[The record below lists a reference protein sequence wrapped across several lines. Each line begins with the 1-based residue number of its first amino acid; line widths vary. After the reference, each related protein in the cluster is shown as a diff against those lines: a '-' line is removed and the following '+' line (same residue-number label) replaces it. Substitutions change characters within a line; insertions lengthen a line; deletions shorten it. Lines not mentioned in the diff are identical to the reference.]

1 MWNRPRSR
9 RWTYW
14 APAAVGIATL
24 LVVAGGETAGVSAK
38 SSSGSVT
45 LGVLQP
51 FTGAYAFVGEASLQG
66 ATVAA
71 KEINANG
78 GVLGKK
84 VTLDHADT
92 LGDPA
97 DAVPAA
103 HSLLSV
109 DGAQAVIGP
118 GGLEI
123 SAVQPILTKAK
134 IPFMFEGG
142 DTNIDT
148 NTDPYLWR
156 DTASDA
162 QEGVGIALY
171 ALHKH
176 YKTAVMMMTSI
187 TSAQD
192 FVPVIEK
199 TYKAGGGKVLD
210 NVELTPS
217 QSSYQSQ
224 IQQIINLHPQV
235 IFTQMDPVT
244 AGTVFAEFQQLD
256 GLAIPFIGT
265 DTTIGS
271 NFISAVTA
279 AVSKKALVSCQGAT
293 ADTPSTGVF
302 TKWFQKLYGK
312 KAQPDA
318 NAVNSYDGAIVLA
331 LAIDKAGTTS
341 GPKVIKAIPEVANPP
356 GTLVYSYAQGLK
368 DIKAGKKIKYEGA
381 SGPFTYNKY
390 HNVFGPFEID
400 RATSSGSYQT
410 IYTVPA
416 SAIQKA
422 SGS

>member
-1 MWNRPRSR
+1 MWNRPRGG
-9 RWTYW
+9 RWTHW
-14 APAAVGIATL
+14 GPAVVGIATV
-24 LVVAGGETAGVSAK
+24 LVVAGCSAAPASTKK
-38 SSSGSVT
+38 SSRSVT

-66 ATVAA
+66 ATVAVS
-71 KEINANG
+71 EINANG
-78 GVLGKK
+78 GILGKK
-84 VTLDHADT
+84 VNLAHADT

-103 HSLLSV
+103 HALLSV
-109 DGAQAVIGP
+109 DGAKAVIGP

-123 SAVQPILTKAK
+123 SSVQPILTKAK

-162 QEGVGIALY
+162 QEGVAIALY
-171 ALHKH
+171 ALHQH
-176 YKTAVMMMTSI
+176 YKTAAFMMTSI

-199 TYKAGGGKVLD
+199 AYKAGGGKVLA

-217 QSSYQSQ
+217 QTSYQSQ
-224 IQQIINLHPQV
+224 VQQIISLHPQV

-244 AGTVFAEFQQLD
+244 AGTVFAEYQQLN

-279 AVSKKALVSCQGAT
+279 AVSRKALVSCQGAT
-293 ADTPSTGVF
+293 ANTPSTGVF
-302 TKWFQKLYGK
+302 MKWFRKLYGK

-331 LAIDKAGTTS
+331 LAMDKAGSTS
-341 GPKVIKAIPEVANPP
+341 GPKVIKAIPKLTNPP

-368 DIKAGKKIKYEGA
+368 DIKAGKKVKYEGA

-390 HNVFGPFEID
+390 HNVFGPFEIE
-400 RATSSGSYQT
+400 RATASGGYQT
-410 IYTVPA
+410 VYTVPA
-416 SAIQKA
+416 AAIQKA